1 MRVIFNNSIMKITY
15 GPLIIALALILS
27 YASALGQNKPPIM
40 LAEIYEH
47 GLDVTQYWVSEK
59 LDGVR
64 ARWDGTHLVSRGG
77 NIFATP
83 DWFIQGLPS
92 TAMDGEL
99 WTGRGRYE
107 EVSSIVR
114 TQQPHDGWR
123 SVRFLIFD
131 LPEHGGTFDERV
143 QAMKHLVGR
152 HQWPYVDLIEQFLVK
167 SEEELTQRLHN
178 VMDQGGEGV
187 MLHRKTARYAS
198 GRSHDLLKLK
208 PFSDAEATVMGYRP
222 GKGKYLGQV
231 GSLQV
236 QTDEGKIF
244 FIGTGLKDKERQH
257 PPPLNSRI
265 TFRHQGFTKNGI
277 PRFPVYLRIRD
288 EEPK

>member
-27 YASALGQNKPPIM
+27 YASALGQDQPPIM

-64 ARWDGTHLVSRGG
+64 ARWDGSHLVSRSG
-77 NIFATP
+77 NIFAPP

-92 TAMDGEL
+92 MPMDGEL

-114 TQQPHDGWR
+114 KQQPHDGWR

-143 QAMKHLVGR
+143 QAMKHLVGQ

-244 FIGTGLKDKERQH
+244 FIGTGLKDEERQH
-257 PPPLNSRI
+257 PPPLKSRI